1 MIEVKLYAT
10 LRSLVGS
17 KSVMFQNNADTVGV
31 VLEELIQK
39 YPDLDGAIFAE
50 PDVVRPFVAIMVNGR
65 DIRHLNGLETMIHS
79 NDTVDI
85 FPPIAGGSAPCTRN
99 RFA

>member
-39 YPDLDGAIFAE
+39 FPDLDGAIFAE
-50 PDVVRPFVAIMVNGR
+50 PDVV
-65 DIRHLNGLETMIHS
+65 LSLIH
-79 NDTVDI
+79 I
-85 FPPIAGGSAPCTRN
+85 
-99 RFA
+99 